1 MQLLIA
7 YQRHIQNT
15 ITSQKKRSTCGSP
28 VLGSVW
34 IKSLPMET
42 SLQTRRKPVSIVPPA
57 RRIDTPQIYN
67 SNTLNTTDLE

>member
-1 MQLLIA
+1 MQLLIE
-7 YQRHIQNT
+7 YQQHKHNT
-15 ITSQKKRSTCGSP
+15 ITSQKTSTCGSP

-67 SNTLNTTDLE
+67 SNGLNATYLE